1 MSDTTKDPMNDAV
14 VELAPT
20 PPGPVDY
27 SPRAAAWARRR
38 ASFAAFARSVRADR
52 IALGGLVVLAAFV
65 VMAVVAPLISPPT
78 GLSAVDSIGNP
89 CMGPA
94 ELGLSTRHRPPRA
107 IRAAQFV
114 WGARVSLF
122 VGFAA
127 TILTVG
133 IGSFVGILSGFFGGW
148 TDSVLMRLTDWF
160 FVIPFLPLAIVLA
173 TILDRSLWNIVFV
186 IGVTTWP
193 STARLVRAQ
202 VLSVKQRLYVDRAR
216 ALGARRAHIVGRHI
230 LPNVAPLILANVT
243 LAVPI
248 CILTETTLAF
258 LGLADPN
265 QTSWGKTLEEAFGA
279 GAITRGAWW
288 YYLPAGL
295 GIVAVVLAFT
305 LFGRALEEIL
315 DPRLRDRSG
324 ARR

>member
-1 MSDTTKDPMNDAV
+1 MSDAV
-14 VELAPT
+14 LEPT
-20 PPGPVDY
+20 PDAPVRY

-38 ASFAAFARSVRADR
+38 ATFVRLARGVRADR
-52 IALGGLVVLAAFV
+52 IALGGLIVLTAFV
-65 VMAVVAPLISPPT
+65 VMAVIAPLISPES
-78 GLSAVDSIGNP
+78 GLSAVESVDNP
-89 CMGPA
+89 AWASPSRDFPMGTDN
-94 ELGLSTRHRPPRA
+94 LGRSV
-107 IRAAQFV
+107 AAQFV
-114 WGARVSLF
+114 WGSRVSLF

-127 TILTVG
+127 TVLTVG
-133 IGSFVGILSGFFGGW
+133 IGSLVGIVSGFVGGR

-202 VLSVKQRLYVDRAR
+202 VLTVKQRLYVDRAR
-216 ALGARRAHIVGRHI
+216 ALGAGRIHIVSRHI
-230 LPNVAPLILANVT
+230 LPNVAPLILASVT

-248 CILTETTLAF
+248 SILTETTLAF

-279 GAITRGAWW
+279 GAISRNAWW

-295 GIVAVVLAFT
+295 GIVGVVLAFT
-305 LFGRALEEIL
+305 LFARALEEIL
-315 DPRLRDRSG
+315 DPRLRDRRAG
-324 ARR
+324 R

>member
-1 MSDTTKDPMNDAV
+1 MSDVTSGPASEPVVDP
-14 VELAPT
+14 APGER
-20 PPGPVDY
+20 PPIAY

-38 ASFAAFARSVRADR
+38 ASFAQLARSVRSDR
-52 IALGGLVVLAAFV
+52 IAFGGLVVLVLFI
-65 VMAVVAPLISPPT
+65 VMAVAAPLISSRS
-78 GLSAVDSIGNP
+78 GLSAVDSVGNP
-89 CMGPA
+89 AWARPSWEFPMGTDH
-94 ELGLSTRHRPPRA
+94 LGRSV
-107 IRAAQFV
+107 AAQFV

-127 TILTVG
+127 TVLTVG
-133 IGSFVGILSGFFGGW
+133 IGSFVGIVAGFFGGW
-148 TDSVLMRLTDWF
+148 TDSVMMRLTDWF
-160 FVIPFLPLAIVLA
+160 LVIPFLPLAIVLA
-173 TILDRSLWNIVFV
+173 TVLDRSLWNIVFV

-193 STARLVRAQ
+193 ATARLVRAQ
-202 VLSVKQRLYVDRAR
+202 VLTVKQRLYVDRAR
-216 ALGARRAHIVGRHI
+216 ALGASRTHIVGRHI

-248 CILTETTLAF
+248 SILTETTLAF

-279 GAITRGAWW
+279 GAISRNAWW

-295 GIVAVVLAFT
+295 GIVAVVLGFT

-315 DPRLRDRSG
+315 DPRLRKRSG
-324 ARR
+324 GQR

>member
-89 CMGPA
+89 AWAPPSWDFP
-94 ELGLSTRHRPPRA
+94 LGTDHLGRSV
-107 IRAAQFV
+107 AAQFV

-279 GAITRGAWW
+279 GAITRSAWW